1 VQLLPTQISIVEIAI
16 VVVLLVLA
24 VVPLVMVIRMGGR
37 ISGLETTLQ
46 EERRRM
52 AELHTYLERVCRTN
66 TTRPEDV
73 AVLGVSTDPYAMAMG
88 AADPYAMGG
97 AVPPSPMAQPGAGAD
112 YLGYG
117 AQPQG
122 AAVAAQPTVPAVQP
136 TAFAAQT
143 PPVQSAFDPQAARAQ
158 EQERA
163 KQQALEYAQYQE
175 RMQAQVDSLQQQALS
190 QALGASGSRSQ
201 RQTQPVPPR

>member
-1 VQLLPTQISIVEIAI
+1 MQLLPTQISIVEIAI
-16 VVVLLVLA
+16 VVVLLIVA
-24 VVPLVMVIRMGGR
+24 VVPLVLVIRMGGR
-37 ISGLETTLQ
+37 IDGLETTLQ

-73 AVLGVSTDPYAMAMG
+73 AAMGMGSDPYAMGMG
-88 AADPYAMGG
+88 AADPYAMG
-97 AVPPSPMAQPGAGAD
+97 APSPAMGQPMGGD

-117 AQPQG
+117 AQAS
-122 AAVAAQPTVPAVQP
+122 AAPIGAQPAVPAVQP
-136 TAFAAQT
+136 TTFAAQ
-143 PPVQSAFDPQAARAQ
+143 PQPQAAQPAFDPQAARAQ

-190 QALGASGSRSQ
+190 QALGASGGRSQ
-201 RQTQPVPPR
+201 RQTQPVAPR